1 MYAHTIRQ
9 TTINKMDML
18 HIEKIWL
25 TDDAIWIRTADGR
38 EAAERFADYPR
49 LARATADERARYLAD
64 GAGIHWPELDEDLCY
79 EGFFAPKTHSPLYDF
94 FMAHPELD
102 ASAVARRMKMPQSL
116 LAQYLSGARQLSEQ
130 GFEEIVQTVRSIGRE
145 LVEV

>member
-1 MYAHTIRQ
+1 
-9 TTINKMDML
+9 MDML

-64 GAGIHWPELDEDLCY
+64 GAGIHWPELD
-79 EGFFAPKTHSPLYDF
+79 
-94 FMAHPELD
+94 

-130 GFEEIVQTVRSIGRE
+130 GFEEIVRTVRSIGRE

>member
-1 MYAHTIRQ
+1 
-9 TTINKMDML
+9 MDML

-49 LARATADERARYLAD
+49 LARATADERAHYLAD
-64 GAGIHWPELDEDLCY
+64 GAGIHWPELDED
-79 EGFFAPKTHSPLYDF
+79 
-94 FMAHPELD
+94 
-102 ASAVARRMKMPQSL
+102 RRMKMPQSL

-130 GFEEIVQTVRSIGRE
+130 GFEEIVRTVRSIGRE